1 MTGLD
6 KIIEHI
12 KQDAQATADAKIA
25 EAKAEAQE
33 LLAKAAEEE
42 KALLADAKEAADAAG
57 AQAKERG
64 VSAAALAKRKI
75 LLTAKQELITKTL
88 EAAKKAMTEQADDEY
103 FKTLEALVKKHAQAE
118 AGKIMFSKKDKARIP
133 AAFTKTLEGYKL
145 TVAEETQEMSG
156 GFILLYGDIEENCSF
171 DALFLQ
177 AKEELQDKVRD
188 YLFA

>member
-1 MTGLD
+1 
-6 KIIEHI
+6 
-12 KQDAQATADAKIA
+12 
-25 EAKAEAQE
+25 
-33 LLAKAAEEE
+33 
-42 KALLADAKEAADAAG
+42 
-57 AQAKERG
+57 
-64 VSAAALAKRKI
+64 
-75 LLTAKQELITKTL
+75 
-88 EAAKKAMTEQADDEY
+88 MTEQADEEY

-133 AAFTKTLEGYKL
+133 ASFTKALESYKL

>member
-25 EAKAEAQE
+25 AAKAEAQE

-42 KALLADAKEAADAAG
+42 KEILADAKEAADAAG

-75 LLTAKQELITKTL
+75 LLTAKQELIATTL
-88 EAAKKAMTEQADDEY
+88 EAAKKAMCEQSDEEY
-103 FKTLEALVKKHAQAE
+103 FKTLEALVKKHAQA
-118 AGKIMFSKKDKARIP
+118 ATGKIMFNKKDKARIP
-133 AAFTKTLEGYKL
+133 AAFTKALESYKL